1 VFYAAARI
9 IFPSRKSDHI
19 SPMLREL
26 HWLRMPQRI
35 QFQLCVLAY
44 RCIHGMAPTYLA
56 ETLHRVADVDSR
68 RRLRSADTSAML
80 VPSTRR
86 STLGDRAFP
95 VAAARAWNSLP
106 STVRDA
112 STLLTF
118 RQLLNTHL
126 FLTSFD

>member
-1 VFYAAARI
+1 
-9 IFPSRKSDHI
+9 
-19 SPMLREL
+19 
-26 HWLRMPQRI
+26 
-35 QFQLCVLAY
+35 
-44 RCIHGMAPTYLA
+44 MAPTYLA

-68 RRLRSADTSAML
+68 RRFRSADTSALL

-126 FLTSFD
+126 FLTSVD